1 MPCTQEWTASGSI
14 HPEIFEPV
22 RSQLSVA
29 GGVLDVPVT
38 EVMLDRAGIPS
49 VVGQLVAGRMA
60 QHVRVDGKPE
70 AGGLT
75 GPGDNLADG
84 VSGALRSLTNT

>member
-1 MPCTQEWTASGSI
+1 MPCNQEWTPSGSI
-14 HPEIFEPV
+14 HPEVLERV

-29 GGVLDVPVT
+29 GGVLDVPVVT

-49 VVGQLVAGRMA
+49 VVGQLVAGRMT

-70 AGGLT
+70 AGGR
-75 GPGDNLADG
+75 PG
-84 VSGALRSLTNT
+84 

>member
-1 MPCTQEWTASGSI
+1 MACNQEWTSSGSI

-49 VVGQLVAGRMA
+49 VVGQLVAGRMT

-70 AGGLT
+70 AGDR
-75 GPGDNLADG
+75 PG
-84 VSGALRSLTNT
+84 